1 MGAKGNEVAKRRAG
15 VKVKMIEK
23 VWLSAREAK
32 EYLDV
37 KDSKTLDRLAREEMI
52 EVCVINKKLV
62 YYSKRGIDSMLE
74 RHAFFYEMD

>member
-1 MGAKGNEVAKRRAG
+1 MSDKGSEVAKRRTG
-15 VKVKMIEK
+15 VKVKKIEK
-23 VWLSAREAK
+23 VWLSVREAK

-52 EVCVINKKLV
+52 EVSVLNKKLV